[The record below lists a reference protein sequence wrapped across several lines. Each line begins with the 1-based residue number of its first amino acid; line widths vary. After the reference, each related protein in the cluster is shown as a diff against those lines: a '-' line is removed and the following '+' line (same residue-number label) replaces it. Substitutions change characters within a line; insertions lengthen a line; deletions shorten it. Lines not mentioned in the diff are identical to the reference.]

1 MPDINALFRARIGW
15 DAQRPLVFEDI
26 DELLRE
32 TALSLPFENL
42 NLFQGAP
49 EPISE
54 RSLQEKI
61 ALRDEGGLCYELN
74 PLLYLFLRH
83 NGLEAS
89 LIRATIFDEDSQDWL
104 PLGGTHVAILLWHQ
118 GHGYLLDCGY
128 GLKQPL
134 RMVPL
139 CGEVVASANGAY
151 RVAWPAGAGFA
162 QLERRPQ
169 ATDGGWQ
176 IAYGFD
182 LDDEIADCGALSEI
196 QRRIAEDP
204 RSPFNKSRLM
214 AMLTAEGSRVLT
226 EDALTETRNGKQ
238 CRLVL
243 RPGEFEAFRRLF
255 CRRFVAA
262 AAS

>member
-1 MPDINALFRARIGW
+1 MPDINALFRARVGW
-15 DAQRPLVFEDI
+15 DAQRPLAFEDI
-26 DELLRE
+26 DALLRE

-42 NLFQGAP
+42 SLFQGGP

-54 RSLQEKI
+54 HSLLEKI

-74 PLLYLFLRH
+74 PLLYLFLRR

-118 GHGYLLDCGY
+118 GQGYLLDCGY

-139 CGEVVASANGAY
+139 CGEVARSANGDY

-162 QLERRPQ
+162 QLERRPP
-169 ATDGGWQ
+169 GEGESWR

-214 AMLTAEGSRVLT
+214 ALLTAEGSRVLT
-226 EDALTETRNGKQ
+226 EDALTETRNGRQ
-238 CRLVL
+238 CRLTL
-243 RPGEFEAFRRLF
+243 APGEFETFRRLF
-255 CRRFVAA
+255 TRRFS
-262 AAS
+262 ASPG